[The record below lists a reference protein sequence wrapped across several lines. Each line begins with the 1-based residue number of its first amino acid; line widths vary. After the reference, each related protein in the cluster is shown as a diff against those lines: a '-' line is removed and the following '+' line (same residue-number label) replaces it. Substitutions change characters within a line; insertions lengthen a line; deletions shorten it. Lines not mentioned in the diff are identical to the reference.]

1 MNKTQGRIGIKKFLK
16 KFSSG
21 GFLTREQTPTV
32 IKNFFQTMLIFF
44 FLVFLKFEFF
54 FHIFEQRRKSLQNV
68 EVGTFFG
75 K

>member
-16 KFSSG
+16 KISSG

-54 FHIFEQRRKSLQNV
+54 FHIFEQCKKSLQNV